1 MLKVS
6 FKSDSR
12 AWKEDEVDALS
23 PEMLKAVYEHVL
35 ETGGEGC
42 MEHLK
47 PFKMALI
54 SPRCF
59 WSMIHHF
66 GDVET
71 GLKTLF
77 PRRGLTRST
86 STLLALF
93 HCQPLP
99 SPFSALGHSWLM
111 KMSTG
116 CRLW

>member
-12 AWKEDEVDALS
+12 AWKEDEVDALT

-77 PRRGLTRST
+77 PRRGLTCST
-86 STLLALF
+86 
-93 HCQPLP
+93 
-99 SPFSALGHSWLM
+99 
-111 KMSTG
+111 
-116 CRLW
+116 

>member
-1 MLKVS
+1 M
-6 FKSDSR
+6 
-12 AWKEDEVDALS
+12 DEVDALS

-59 WSMIHHF
+59 WSMVHHF

-71 GLKTLF
+71 GLRTLF
-77 PRRGLTRST
+77 PDRDWSVLQERAKRMSEKAIENKRQEEALAAYEAERAAKLARGED
-86 STLLALF
+86 
-93 HCQPLP
+93 
-99 SPFSALGHSWLM
+99 G
-111 KMSTG
+111 
-116 CRLW
+116 